1 MLYKIQKSI
10 NGKEYS
16 VIVGS
21 DENQVAISASTIIKD
36 SGIFGALLNSAS
48 MKIAVFPN
56 TSVPEI
62 ILTEQSAKVMDITAV
77 YNTIS
82 KLKAASPNGEIA
94 QSFIQRLRD
103 VLEKQIPDKDQVYA
117 ILAITMTYVDDQGA
131 DFTEP
136 VNVALD
142 NIYDECYDNTKKFID
157 NLRRESSWPFS
168 DLKPSDNVTKFQNT
182 CTDELFVA
190 LPNRIDFMES
200 EDDMSFLPDPD
211 EVCRPYGNAE
221 LKDMSLYK
229 DPDSE
234 FPKELYPYVEGSK
247 KNNGAPLYPTEEK
260 FHKALIEWVQFN
272 LKADASPDIDVSTSN
287 SNLDKLSQLGLEN
300 LATFFYTRH
309 WSQNINIPV
318 IENNDEDE
326 YTTDSVNSKYS
337 FRMTKEEKAIFSTTA
352 AMNIQD
358 FGTPRQN
365 ALLQLTKYL
374 RAASLTVGYRAY
386 VDAIIQLAR
395 WGERKPTLLII
406 DGYALTFSLADN
418 TTKAYVGSASDYD
431 LVKTDGCD
439 STVMSVFYYDTP
451 FADFRYLQKFGVNAR
466 CITAPV
472 GIAAE
477 QRYVNRTPAGLA
489 EIRPAIYYSIIDIV
503 KAAMQGSCNVAG
515 IKYEDGKFSCDR
527 EVTMNR
533 SNTLATVQAAIEN
546 SDSFVDPIKV
556 SSSLEDLLMEYDIT
570 SRLNHFNVLQ
580 QLSRQDELEHCF
592 KRMHFESKDEL
603 SGLIKARKIIHK
615 NSAMGSCIGSV
626 ILPIV
631 AKVSAMLE
639 GKNYSFS
646 DVLNAYAEVMLELH
660 YGSEA
665 DFMTSRADVA
675 PLKVETVKES
685 SATTTKEMNVF
696 GSAPQAAQTAQA
708 AQTPAVNPA
717 DPVGMVQEEE
727 SHLFKKCEKPNMAI
741 LLKAPSGEYV
751 GGYYVQQVST
761 GIMNN
766 GKPVTIQRRYFFDQK
781 TVEDLVNNPPAGMQR
796 RATHLTSIIPH
807 MLKTL
812 LFYDKKQWGKVTVF
826 FENEETLEYYVGKT
840 TELLRNKEL

>member
-10 NGKEYS
+10 NGKEYP

-21 DENQVAISASTIIKD
+21 DENQSAITADTMIKD
-36 SGIFGALLNSAS
+36 SDVFSVLLNSAS

-62 ILTEQSAKVMDITAV
+62 VLTEQSAKVMDITAV
-77 YNTIS
+77 YNAIS
-82 KLKAASPNGEIA
+82 KLKAASPNGEIS
-94 QSFIQRLRD
+94 QSYIQRLREA
-103 VLEKQIPDKDQVYA
+103 LETKIPDKDQVYA
-117 ILAITMTYVDDQGA
+117 ILAITMTYVNNQGT
-131 DFTEP
+131 DFTDP

-142 NIYDECYDNTKKFID
+142 NIYDEYYDNTKRFID
-157 NLRRESSWPFS
+157 PLRKESSWPFS
-168 DLKPSDNVTKFQNT
+168 DLKPADNVTKFQNT

-190 LPNRIDFMES
+190 LPNRVDFMES
-200 EDDMSFLPDPD
+200 DDDTAFLPDPN

-229 DPDSE
+229 DPDSG
-234 FPKELYPYVEGSK
+234 FPRELYPYVEGSK
-247 KNNGAPLYPTEEK
+247 KNNGAPLYPNEEK

-272 LKADASPDIDVSTSN
+272 MKADASPDIDVSTSN
-287 SNLDKLSQLGLEN
+287 SNLDKLSQLELEN
-300 LATFFYTRH
+300 LATFFYARH

-318 IENNDEDE
+318 IVDNDEDE
-326 YTTDSVNSKYS
+326 DTADDVNSKYS
-337 FRMTKEEKAIFSTTA
+337 FRMTKDEKAIFSSA
-352 AMNIQD
+352 ISLNVSD
-358 FGTPRQN
+358 LGVHRQN

-386 VDAIIQLAR
+386 VDAIVQLAR
-395 WGERKPTLLII
+395 WGERKPTLLIV

-431 LVKTDGCD
+431 LIKTDGCD
-439 STVMSVFYYDTP
+439 STVTSVFYYDTP

-466 CITAPV
+466 CLTAPV
-472 GIAAE
+472 GITAE
-477 QRYVNRTPAGLA
+477 QRYVNRTSAGLA
-489 EIRPAIYYSIIDIV
+489 EIRPNVYYSIIDIV

-515 IKYEDGKFSCDR
+515 IKYENGKFNCDR

-533 SNTLATVQAAIEN
+533 SNTLATVQTAIEN
-546 SDSFVDPIKV
+546 SDSFVEPIKV

-592 KRMHFESKDEL
+592 KRMHFESVNEL
-603 SGLIKARKIIHK
+603 NDLIKARKIIHK

-631 AKVSAMLE
+631 AKVSAILE
-639 GKNYSFS
+639 GKNYSFA
-646 DVLNAYAEVMLELH
+646 DVLNAYAEVMAEMH
-660 YGSEA
+660 YNSEA
-665 DFMTSRADVA
+665 DFM
-675 PLKVETVKES
+675 
-685 SATTTKEMNVF
+685 
-696 GSAPQAAQTAQA
+696 
-708 AQTPAVNPA
+708 
-717 DPVGMVQEEE
+717 
-727 SHLFKKCEKPNMAI
+727 
-741 LLKAPSGEYV
+741 YV

-761 GIMNN
+761 GIVNN
-766 GKPVTIQRRYFFDQK
+766 GRPVMIQRRYFFDQK
-781 TVEDLVNNPPAGMQR
+781 TADGLINNPPAGIQR
-796 RATHLTSIIPH
+796 KATHLTSIIPH

-812 LFYDKKQWGKVTVF
+812 LHYDKKQWNKVTIF
-826 FENEETLEYYVGKT
+826 FESEETLEYYVEMT

>member
-10 NGKEYS
+10 NGKEYP

-21 DENQVAISASTIIKD
+21 DENQSAITADTMIKD
-36 SGIFGALLNSAS
+36 SDVFSVLLNSAS

-62 ILTEQSAKVMDITAV
+62 VLTEQSAKVMDITAV
-77 YNTIS
+77 YNAIS
-82 KLKAASPNGEIA
+82 KLKAASPNGEIS
-94 QSFIQRLRD
+94 QSYIQRLREA
-103 VLEKQIPDKDQVYA
+103 LETKIPDKDQVYA
-117 ILAITMTYVDDQGA
+117 ILAITMTYVNNQGT
-131 DFTEP
+131 DFTDP

-142 NIYDECYDNTKKFID
+142 NIYDEYYDNTKRFID
-157 NLRRESSWPFS
+157 TLRKESSWPFS
-168 DLKPSDNVTKFQNT
+168 DLKPADNVTKFQNT

-190 LPNRIDFMES
+190 LPNRVDFMES
-200 EDDMSFLPDPD
+200 DDDTAFLPDPN

-229 DPDSE
+229 DPDSG
-234 FPKELYPYVEGSK
+234 FPRELYPYVEGSK
-247 KNNGAPLYPTEEK
+247 KNNGAPLYPNEEK

-272 LKADASPDIDVSTSN
+272 MKADASPDIDVSTSN
-287 SNLDKLSQLGLEN
+287 SNLDKLSQLELEN
-300 LATFFYTRH
+300 LATFFYARH

-318 IENNDEDE
+318 IVDNDEDE
-326 YTTDSVNSKYS
+326 DTADDVNSKYS
-337 FRMTKEEKAIFSTTA
+337 FRMTKDEKAIFSSA
-352 AMNIQD
+352 VSLNVSD
-358 FGTPRQN
+358 LGVHRQN

-395 WGERKPTLLII
+395 WGERKPTLLIV

-431 LVKTDGCD
+431 LIKTDGCD
-439 STVMSVFYYDTP
+439 STVISVFYYDTP

-466 CITAPV
+466 CLTAPV
-472 GIAAE
+472 GITAE
-477 QRYVNRTPAGLA
+477 QRYVNRTSAGLV
-489 EIRPAIYYSIIDIV
+489 EIRPNVYYSIIDIV

-515 IKYEDGKFSCDR
+515 IKYENGKFNCDR

-533 SNTLATVQAAIEN
+533 SNTLATVQTAIEN
-546 SDSFVDPIKV
+546 SDSFVEPIKV

-592 KRMHFESKDEL
+592 KRMHFESVNEL
-603 SGLIKARKIIHK
+603 NDLIKARKIIHK

-631 AKVSAMLE
+631 AKVSAILE
-639 GKNYSFS
+639 GKNYSFA
-646 DVLNAYAEVMLELH
+646 DVLNAYAEVMAEMH
-660 YGSEA
+660 YNSEA
-665 DFMTSRADVA
+665 DFMVSVSNAT
-675 PLKVETVKES
+675 PLKVESVSEPGNTE
-685 SATTTKEMNVF
+685 TKEMNAF
-696 GSAPQAAQTAQA
+696 GSTPQETQV
-708 AQTPAVNPA
+708 PSKNPA

-727 SHLFKKCEKPNMAI
+727 SHLFKKCEKPTVAI
-741 LLKAPSGEYV
+741 LLKAPSGKYV

-761 GIMNN
+761 GIVNN
-766 GKPVTIQRRYFFDQK
+766 GRPVMIQRRYFFDQK
-781 TVEDLVNNPPAGMQR
+781 TADGLINNPPAGIQR
-796 RATHLTSIIPH
+796 KATHLTSIIPH

-812 LFYDKKQWGKVTVF
+812 LHYDKKQWNKVTIF
-826 FENEETLEYYVGKT
+826 FESEETLEYYVEMT